1 MALNVKSAEVEGLA
15 RKLAAKTGLGL
26 TEVIH
31 RALVREAAH
40 LERMHEADIQR
51 KMEKLKEIQASV
63 RAKLGPNPPPL
74 TKADYDDLYE

>member
-15 RKLAAKTGLGL
+15 RALAARTGLGL
-26 TEVIH
+26 TEIIH
-31 RALVREAAH
+31 RALMREAAH
-40 LERMHEADIQR
+40 LERMHEDDIQR
-51 KMEKLKEIQASV
+51 KMEAIRVIQASV